1 MAMVR
6 AEIATIRPLEE
17 KVSALGEST
26 NTVKRSLDTLEGG
39 QQTTNSK
46 LDKLVFLITK
56 ILSNTKEEGME
67 MDDRQAVKRTQASI
81 K

>member
-26 NTVKRSLDTLEGG
+26 NTVKRSLDHLKAD
-39 QQTTNSK
+39 SK
-46 LDKLVFLITK
+46 LPTANWT
-56 ILSNTKEEGME
+56 S
-67 MDDRQAVKRTQASI
+67 
-81 K
+81 

>member
-1 MAMVR
+1 MVR

-17 KVSALGEST
+17 KVSALEEST

-56 ILSNTKEEGME
+56 ILSNTKEEGIE
-67 MDDRQAVKRTQASI
+67 MDDRQAVKRTKASI

>member
-17 KVSALGEST
+17 KVSALEEST

-56 ILSNTKEEGME
+56 ILSNTKEEGIE
-67 MDDRQAVKRTQASI
+67 MDDRQAVKRTKASI

>member
-1 MAMVR
+1 MVR

-17 KVSALGEST
+17 KVSALEEST

-56 ILSNTKEEGME
+56 IPSNTKEEGME
-67 MDDRQAVKRTQASI
+67 MDDRQAVKRTKASI